1 MKRPLI
7 KSAYL
12 SLMASLLFATEVLA
26 SSSVITDPVK
36 TGSIYGVV
44 RAQDGS
50 KIEFAS
56 VVLKPSGLYSMTDA
70 NGNYEIKEVP
80 SGSIN
85 LSIQFF
91 GMEEIDTT
99 FTMKRGEH
107 KLLNFKMKETSFRL
121 DKVTVVATRNEA
133 GHSTASEISRQ
144 AMDHMQTSSLKD
156 VMGLLPGVAIS
167 NPDLSS
173 AQFITIRNNAGGS
186 SMNSLGTAI
195 IVDGA
200 PMSNNAN
207 LQMLTTAQSGST
219 MDNNTNAASA
229 SAGVDIR
236 GLSTDNIESV
246 EVIRGIPSVQYGDLT
261 SGAVLVK
268 SKAGKSPLVIR
279 FKTNPNIYQASATKG
294 INLGKKAGDLNI
306 SGDYAYNQS
315 KLTESTSFYQR
326 ANVKGLWSV
335 MFGHNSTA
343 NTSLGIS
350 YGKDTQKLNP
360 DARDKTRSHS
370 SEVGLQFNT
379 NGHAFLNRGWLKS
392 LNWLVSGSY
401 NGKDSHFESV
411 ASNAMNLYSTAMNDG
426 AVYTN
431 TPGQHLFDASGNEI
445 TNSASTGISG
455 NVLPYSY
462 FYKYDI
468 DGKEVNVF
476 AKANADFSKTW
487 NNFTEKFLI
496 GADFKSDGNLGKGAS
511 YDDDL
516 PPYRNISNTAS
527 GFRKRHYY
535 DIPFVNQLG
544 GYFENTF
551 DFEFA
556 ERHLNVTA
564 GARFDW
570 INDLTSL
577 SPRVNAS
584 FDIFPWMT
592 ARGGWGFTSKAPTSI
607 MLNPN
612 YAYLDDINYNGMD
625 VNYPDNE
632 QLLIATTHV
641 YSAKNNNLEIAR
653 NRKVEAGFDFRIAKR
668 YQVSITAY
676 DEYMDN
682 GYSFGLSPDS
692 FIWYQHK
699 AYKEVK
705 HNTGT
710 SPTVAVDSTY
720 NLFFKVYK
728 PGNNLK
734 VRNSGIE
741 YEINLGRFD
750 GIRTSFYINGA
761 WTRGSSTSKGYSFST
776 ISDTRNVESNI
787 GIYNPEVSTSHYENL
802 LTTFRAT
809 HNIPKIGFVI
819 TLTSQVDWWSK
830 SWDTFKNDDMFVK
843 YISRKDGK
851 IHPFDASMKENPEY
865 SYLFPTLS
873 DSRFI
878 TEKTFPYVMFNL
890 NITKEI
896 GDWMTA
902 SFYVNNIFNHR
913 PLYRSKASGTK
924 SELGIPI
931 FFGFEL
937 KVSIK

>member
-1 MKRPLI
+1 
-7 KSAYL
+7 
-12 SLMASLLFATEVLA
+12 
-26 SSSVITDPVK
+26 
-36 TGSIYGVV
+36 
-44 RAQDGS
+44 
-50 KIEFAS
+50 
-56 VVLKPSGLYSMTDA
+56 
-70 NGNYEIKEVP
+70 
-80 SGSIN
+80 
-85 LSIQFF
+85 
-91 GMEEIDTT
+91 
-99 FTMKRGEH
+99 
-107 KLLNFKMKETSFRL
+107 
-121 DKVTVVATRNEA
+121 
-133 GHSTASEISRQ
+133 
-144 AMDHMQTSSLKD
+144 MQTSSLKD
-156 VMGLLPGVAIS
+156 IMGLLPGVAIS

-173 AQFITIRNNAGGS
+173 AQSITIRNNAGGS

-207 LQMLTTAQSGST
+207 FQMLTTAQNGAT
-219 MDNNTNAASA
+219 TDNNTNAASA
-229 SAGVDIR
+229 STGVDIR
-236 GLSTDNIESV
+236 GLSTDNIEAV

-268 SKAGKSPLVIR
+268 SKAGRSPLVMR
-279 FKTNPNIYQASATKG
+279 FKTNPNIYQVSATKG
-294 INLGKKAGDLNI
+294 ISLGKKAGDLNV

-335 MFGHNSTA
+335 MFGSNSTA
-343 NTSLGIS
+343 NTSLALS

-370 SEVGLQFNT
+370 SDIGLQFNT

-392 LNWLVSGSY
+392 LNWLLSGSY
-401 NGKDSHFESV
+401 NGKDSHYESV
-411 ASNAMNLYSTAMNDG
+411 ATNAMNLYSTAMTDG

-431 TPGQHLFDASGNEI
+431 NPGQHLFDASGKEI
-445 TNSASTGISG
+445 TNSANTGISG

-462 FYKYDI
+462 FYQYDI

-487 NNFTEKFLI
+487 NNLTEKFLI

-511 YDDDL
+511 YDDNL
-516 PPYRNISNTAS
+516 PPYRSIDNTAS
-527 GFRKRHYY
+527 GFRKRPYY
-535 DIPFVNQLG
+535 DIPFVNQAG
-544 GYFENTF
+544 GYFENTL
-551 DFEFA
+551 DFKFGY
-556 ERHLNVTA
+556 RHLNVTA

-570 INDLTSL
+570 INSLTAL
-577 SPRVNAS
+577 SPRMNAS

-592 ARGGWGFTSKAPTSI
+592 ARGGWGLTSKAPTSI
-607 MLNPN
+607 LLNPN
-612 YAYLDDINYNGMD
+612 YAYLDDINYNGMN
-625 VNYPDNE
+625 VEYPDNE
-632 QLLIATTHV
+632 KLLIATTHV
-641 YSAKNNNLEIAR
+641 YSAKNDNLEIAQ
-653 NRKVEAGFDFRIAKR
+653 NRKAETGFDFLIAKK
-668 YQVSITAY
+668 YKVSITGY

-692 FIWYQHK
+692 FIWYQHTS
-699 AYKEVK
+699 YEEVT

-710 SPTVAVDSTY
+710 APTVAVDSTY

-741 YEINLGRFD
+741 YEIDLGRFD

-776 ISDTRNVESNI
+776 ISDTRNVEANI
-787 GIYNPEVSTSHYENL
+787 GIYNPEVSTSHYENF

-819 TLTSQVDWWSK
+819 TLTSQVEWWSK
-830 SWDTFKNDDMFVK
+830 SWKTFNNDEMFVA

-851 IHPFDASMKENPEY
+851 IHPFDASMKDDPEF

-873 DSRFI
+873 DSRFAV
-878 TEKTFPYVMFNL
+878 EKTFPYAMFNL
-890 NITKEI
+890 NLTKEI

-924 SELGIPI
+924 EELGIPI

-937 KVSIK
+937 KVSMK